1 MKRGEECR
9 SDCSGLHV
17 QLKSSLSHI
26 LSMYTYFCAAA
37 SAYPHPIEAKY
48 VLKGAAT
55 TESQLVFMAATA
67 GK

>member
-1 MKRGEECR
+1 
-9 SDCSGLHV
+9 
-17 QLKSSLSHI
+17 
-26 LSMYTYFCAAA
+26 MYTYFCAAA

>member
-1 MKRGEECR
+1 MHRC
-9 SDCSGLHV
+9 
-17 QLKSSLSHI
+17 
-26 LSMYTYFCAAA
+26 TAA

-55 TESQLVFMAATA
+55 TESELVFIAATT